1 MTRLLTKPE
10 NDDDI
15 TDVNLLAGNSED
27 ISSIVDDIDAQL
39 SSITSEL
46 GADKLDVKFTVKVYR
61 VVENKAELAWL
72 FDCTPAEL
80 PILQKLRDEYD
91 GGRFECR
98 VYKNNRIYKRVKVVV
113 ESPKKPVATQLV
125 KNDMAEMLKEM
136 GRQQQENFNM
146 LKDTVLQM
154 VGKPSTPPP
163 SQIETMTLMIGLMK
177 SMKDFASPQIPQAP
191 AFDPEK
197 MFDLF
202 LKGME
207 MGRDSGGGGETGLMD
222 LAKELI
228 KSPLLGQLAQ
238 AATTPQLPPPKMEQP
253 KLPVQLPIKLNPQ
266 AQSEIKPQP
275 PTQGEN
281 MTNPAIKYYLNM
293 LIQKAENDS
302 DPVLY
307 AEFILDNAPQSMVE
321 ENIMREDLIE
331 YASSIDPRVKQHEK
345 WFTELRDHIVSVLT
359 LPEETEE
366 DEGDRDN
373 PGELTLDATSTTDNA
388 SNDTVRPLGNATNT

>member
-1 MTRLLTKPE
+1 
-10 NDDDI
+10 
-15 TDVNLLAGNSED
+15 
-27 ISSIVDDIDAQL
+27 
-39 SSITSEL
+39 
-46 GADKLDVKFTVKVYR
+46 
-61 VVENKAELAWL
+61 
-72 FDCTPAEL
+72 
-80 PILQKLRDEYD
+80 
-91 GGRFECR
+91 
-98 VYKNNRIYKRVKVVV
+98 
-113 ESPKKPVATQLV
+113 
-125 KNDMAEMLKEM
+125 MLKEM

-177 SMKDFASPQIPQAP
+177 SMKDFSSPQIPQAP

-238 AATTPQLPPPKMEQP
+238 AATTPQLSPPKMEQP

-281 MTNPAIKYYLNM
+281 MTNPVIKHYLNM